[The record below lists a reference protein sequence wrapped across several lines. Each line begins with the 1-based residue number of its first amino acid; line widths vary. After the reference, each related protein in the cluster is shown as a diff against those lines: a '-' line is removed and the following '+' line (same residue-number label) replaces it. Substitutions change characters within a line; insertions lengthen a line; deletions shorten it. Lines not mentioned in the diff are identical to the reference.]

1 MLRIYVP
8 DYMMHEGKYVI
19 NIILKDFLGLNF
31 KIETCRS
38 DNIIITKYAKSK
50 KIEINNNFFI
60 KAKKNFLKSK
70 LIPIAHMKT
79 WVPSYDGIMTNL
91 TEPSIPVLFGSP
103 GIVEDEG
110 HLTLNLDIFGSVFF
124 MLTRYEELF
133 VKERD
138 QHDRFSAHLSHAYK
152 NNYLNRP
159 LVDEYVEILKQCM
172 KMLWPDL
179 KFKERQFCIHVSH
192 DVDQVSR
199 YQTRSNVYQYLRA
212 IGGDLSRGYIK
223 DLMYSPIS
231 YFHNQENISTSD
243 PYNTFDWL
251 MNISDDNNLKSTFNF
266 ICGKSSKY
274 NADYDIEDNKIKNL
288 IRQIHERGHSIGL
301 HPSYDCYQNF
311 NLIKQEL
318 DHLKNVLQSLNINQD
333 HLTSRM
339 HYLRWKTP
347 DTLNHLNN
355 VGLKKDTTL
364 GYADHI
370 GFRCGTCH
378 SYRGYDLI
386 NKKPLDIQ
394 IEPLIVMD
402 CTLFDYMKLDYDQAY
417 DVAINL
423 KRKCQK
429 TKGQFTILWHN
440 SYLQD
445 PQQKEFYQSL
455 IQN

>member
-1 MLRIYVP
+1 M
-8 DYMMHEGKYVI
+8 
-19 NIILKDFLGLNF
+19 
-31 KIETCRS
+31 
-38 DNIIITKYAKSK
+38 
-50 KIEINNNFFI
+50 
-60 KAKKNFLKSK
+60 KN
-70 LIPIAHMKT
+70 
-79 WVPSYDGIMTNL
+79 
-91 TEPSIPVLFGSP
+91 
-103 GIVEDEG
+103 
-110 HLTLNLDIFGSVFF
+110 
-124 MLTRYEELF
+124 ELV

-138 QHDRFSAHLSHAYK
+138 QHDRFSAYFSHAYK

-179 KFKERQFCIHVSH
+179 KFKERKFSIHVSH

-223 DLMYSPIS
+223 DLMYSPLS

-251 MNISDDNNLKSTFNF
+251 MNISEVNNLKSTFNF
-266 ICGKSSKY
+266 ICGKSSKC

-288 IRQIHERGHSIGL
+288 IRKIHHRGHAIGL

-318 DHLKNVLQSLNINQD
+318 DQLKNVLQSLNINQD
-333 HLTSRM
+333 HITSRM

-355 VGLKKDTTL
+355 AGLKKDNTL
-364 GYADHI
+364 GYADHA

-378 SYRGYDLI
+378 SYPGYDLI
-386 NKKPLDIQ
+386 NQKPLDIQ

-402 CTLFDYMKLDYDQAY
+402 CTLFDYMKLDYEQAY
-417 DVAINL
+417 DVAIDL

-429 TKGQFTILWHN
+429 MKGQFNILWHN
-440 SYLQD
+440 SYLQH
-445 PQQKEFYQSL
+445 PKQKEFYQSL